1 MRQVAARVVAAQFNA
16 AVESISLHSH
26 PGRNGLTW
34 GYVEFQRISGRA
46 GSRGATFVG
55 GHLHEQ
61 LGFVD
66 RLDISEFANV
76 MGDFLAV
83 DRCGGCDYCKIV
95 LRYCCV
101 GSGVDGAEGH
111 ELPGLDGQWRGH
123 MKPFRYVCNV
133 DPDWSLKV
141 VEPFGLHVKLAA
153 ATLGHA
159 IGKTANGEL
168 EVGAAWPNGHGVFE
182 ILSLETSNIRHTHQV
197 VSISGGS
204 ECQL

>member
-1 MRQVAARVVAAQFNA
+1 M
-16 AVESISLHSH
+16 
-26 PGRNGLTW
+26 
-34 GYVEFQRISGRA
+34 
-46 GSRGATFVG
+46 
-55 GHLHEQ
+55 
-61 LGFVD
+61 
-66 RLDISEFANV
+66 
-76 MGDFLAV
+76 
-83 DRCGGCDYCKIV
+83 
-95 LRYCCV
+95 
-101 GSGVDGAEGH
+101 
-111 ELPGLDGQWRGH
+111 PGLDGQWRGH
-123 MKPFRYVCNV
+123 MKPFRNVCNV